1 MWIVYSKGNRNVNNS
16 KIYAK
21 KMSTLTQQ
29 CGIQI
34 QIGKDHEVS

>member
-1 MWIVYSKGNRNVNNS
+1 MWIVYRKGNRNVNNS

-29 CGIQI
+29 SDVQI
-34 QIGKDHEVS
+34 